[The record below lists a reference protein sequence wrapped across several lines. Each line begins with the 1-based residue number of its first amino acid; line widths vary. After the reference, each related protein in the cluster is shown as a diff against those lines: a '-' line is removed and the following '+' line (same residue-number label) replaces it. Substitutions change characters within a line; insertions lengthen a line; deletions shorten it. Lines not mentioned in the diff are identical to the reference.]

1 MTRTTKTAS
10 ALFIVC
16 IISGYS
22 LFPAIA
28 RDPDG
33 RYANSPNKD
42 WYQKAETTL
51 RSRARL
57 GFDSCCAHSDVVKT
71 RFRVASDGSDDWE
84 YLDGN
89 TWREV
94 PPDIIHHDRSAPGG
108 EPVMFA
114 ILGIPVCFFKPSGGI

>member
-1 MTRTTKTAS
+1 MIRTVKS
-10 ALFIVC
+10 ACALIIVC
-16 IISGYS
+16 INSGYS
-22 LFPAIA
+22 LNLAIA

-42 WYQKAETTL
+42 WYNNAETTL

-57 GFDSCCAHSDVVKT
+57 GFVSCCAHSDVVKT
-71 RFRVASDGSDDWE
+71 RFRVAKDGGDGWE
-84 YLDGN
+84 YWDGD

-94 PPDIIHHDRSAPGG
+94 PPDIIHHDKSAPGG

-114 ILGIPVCFFKPSGGI
+114 ISGRPTCFFKPSGGI